1 MSAFVFA
8 FPAPVVVVVVADGGR
23 AVTRAKNDMSV
34 LMRGQGSVPFR
45 PIPRRVFVVGPAAA
59 FAGEG
64 MWIGV
69 VATMRVRGTGRGGVG
84 IVALL
89 DREGC

>member
-8 FPAPVVVVVVADGGR
+8 FPAPVFVVVGAGGR

-45 PIPRRVFVVGPAAA
+45 PIPRRVFVV
-59 FAGEG
+59 
-64 MWIGV
+64 
-69 VATMRVRGTGRGGVG
+69 
-84 IVALL
+84 
-89 DREGC
+89 

>member
-8 FPAPVVVVVVADGGR
+8 FPAPVVVVVVAGGGR

-45 PIPRRVFVVGPAAA
+45 PIPRRDFVV
-59 FAGEG
+59 
-64 MWIGV
+64 
-69 VATMRVRGTGRGGVG
+69 
-84 IVALL
+84 
-89 DREGC
+89 